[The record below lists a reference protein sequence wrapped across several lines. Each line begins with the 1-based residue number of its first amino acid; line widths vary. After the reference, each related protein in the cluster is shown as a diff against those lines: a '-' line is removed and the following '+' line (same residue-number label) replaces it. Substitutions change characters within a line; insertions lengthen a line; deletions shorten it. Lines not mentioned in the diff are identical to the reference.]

1 MQVEALVA
9 AQRAAQKKQPF
20 ISYAERAAA
29 LERLHKAIRAR
40 EKDILRALE
49 QDLGKCEGEGFMTEV
64 ALVLDELKT
73 ARRHLKKWMRP
84 RRVPGSL
91 AQLPGH
97 GVRVPEAYGL
107 VLIMAPWN
115 YPFQLTLSPLI
126 GAVAAGNRCAVKPS
140 AYAPATARVME
151 EMLNA
156 CFDRTWV
163 FTVQG
168 GRTEN
173 QALLDQRFDYIF
185 FTGGVAV
192 GKVVLEKA
200 ARYVTP
206 VTLELGGKSPCIVD
220 ETADIG
226 LAARRIAFG
235 KGLNSGQTCVAP
247 DYVYAHRSVA
257 EQLMAAIRD
266 EWARSYGTD
275 ALHSAQWPHMVTRR
289 HFDRVRGLIDPEKV
303 FCGGQTDEETLRI
316 APTILRNAGWDD
328 PAMGEEIFGPVLP
341 VMTFDRLDEVI
352 DAVNSHEKP
361 LALYLFTR
369 SREAE
374 KRVMTQVAFGGGCV
388 NDTLIHLATSHM
400 PFGGVGHSG
409 MGSYHGVWS
418 FDTFTHYKS
427 VLRQKTRPDV
437 PLRYP
442 PFTPGK
448 LRLMRRLFK

>member
-140 AYAPATARVME
+140 AYAPATAQVME

-168 GRTEN
+168 GRAEN

-289 HFDRVRGLIDPEKV
+289 HFDRVRGLIDTEKV
-303 FCGGQTDEETLRI
+303 FCGGQADEATLRI

-409 MGSYHGVWS
+409 MGSYHGAWS

-448 LRLMRRLFK
+448 MRLMRRLFK

>member
-168 GRTEN
+168 GRAEN

-185 FTGGVAV
+185 FTGGVNV
-192 GKVVLEKA
+192 GRIVLEKA
-200 ARYVTP
+200 ARYLTP
-206 VTLELGGKSPCIVD
+206 VSLELGGKSPCIVD
-220 ETADIG
+220 DSADIPV
-226 LAARRIAFG
+226 AARRIAFG
-235 KGLNSGQTCVAP
+235 KALNAGQTCVAP
-247 DYVYAHRSVA
+247 DYLLVQEKVKDRLLA
-257 EQLMAAIRD
+257 EIKKCWQTF
-266 EWARSYGTD
+266 YGD
-275 ALHSAQWPHMVTRR
+275 ALSSPQWPRMVNEKHYRR
-289 HFDRVRGLIDPEKV
+289 VMELLSQEKIY
-303 FCGGQTDEETLRI
+303 CGGQGDGQRI
-316 APTILRNAGWDD
+316 APTLLTDVRWDA
-328 PAMGEEIFGPVLP
+328 PIMQQEIFGPVLP
-341 VMTFDRLDEVI
+341 VISFRRIEEVVPLI
-352 DAVNSHEKP
+352 NAREKP
-361 LALYLFTR
+361 LALYLF
-369 SREAE
+369 SRRYAAQELILD
-374 KRVMTQVAFGGGCV
+374 KVPFGGGCV
-388 NDTLIHLATSHM
+388 NDTIIHLASDRL
-400 PFGGVGHSG
+400 PFGGVGNSG
-409 MGSYHGVWS
+409 MGGYHGKYS
-418 FDTFTHYKS
+418 FDTFTHEKS
-427 VLRQKTRPDV
+427 IVSKANWLDLPVRYAPFSQK
-437 PLRYP
+437 
-442 PFTPGK
+442 K
-448 LRLMRRLFK
+448 LRIIKKLMK

>member
-140 AYAPATARVME
+140 AYAPATAQVME
-151 EMLNA
+151 EMLNV

-168 GRTEN
+168 GRAEN

-409 MGSYHGVWS
+409 MGSYHGAWS

>member
-1 MQVEALVA
+1 
-9 AQRAAQKKQPF
+9 
-20 ISYAERAAA
+20 
-29 LERLHKAIRAR
+29 
-40 EKDILRALE
+40 
-49 QDLGKCEGEGFMTEV
+49 
-64 ALVLDELKT
+64 
-73 ARRHLKKWMRP
+73 
-84 RRVPGSL
+84 
-91 AQLPGH
+91 
-97 GVRVPEAYGL
+97 
-107 VLIMAPWN
+107 
-115 YPFQLTLSPLI
+115 
-126 GAVAAGNRCAVKPS
+126 
-140 AYAPATARVME
+140 
-151 EMLNA
+151 
-156 CFDRTWV
+156 
-163 FTVQG
+163 
-168 GRTEN
+168 
-173 QALLDQRFDYIF
+173 
-185 FTGGVAV
+185 
-192 GKVVLEKA
+192 
-200 ARYVTP
+200 
-206 VTLELGGKSPCIVD
+206 
-220 ETADIG
+220 
-226 LAARRIAFG
+226 
-235 KGLNSGQTCVAP
+235 
-247 DYVYAHRSVA
+247 
-257 EQLMAAIRD
+257 MAAIRD

-303 FCGGQTDEETLRI
+303 FCGGQTDEGTLRI

>member
-140 AYAPATARVME
+140 AYAPATAQVME

-168 GRTEN
+168 GRAEN

-303 FCGGQTDEETLRI
+303 FCGGQADEATLRI

-341 VMTFDRLDEVI
+341 VMTFDRLDKVI

-409 MGSYHGVWS
+409 MGSYHGAWS